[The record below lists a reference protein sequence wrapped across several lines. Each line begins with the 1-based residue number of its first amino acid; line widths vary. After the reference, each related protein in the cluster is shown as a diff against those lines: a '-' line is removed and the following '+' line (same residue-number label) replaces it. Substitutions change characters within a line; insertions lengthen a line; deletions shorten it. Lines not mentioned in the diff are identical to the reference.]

1 MKYQA
6 AKTTVF
12 TILSSFAVCAF
23 AETNVWQGANTTSG
37 NATETDIDDPN
48 LWSLGHVPTAGDTAK
63 IAYSAAHSIDLYIHS
78 SSSFAPD
85 LLLFRSAT
93 DWNAG
98 AQYQRLY
105 LDKSLSLER
114 LKLETYGASGGG
126 SGWHFEHRLQVG
138 TQTSDPVTITLTGN
152 GDALDLTTNNGN
164 WGLLNFGSQGN
175 VVLDFAGSDIAFSKG
190 QQRWHSYP
198 VLREG
203 VAKDN
208 ATLTANSTVQF
219 STSGAKVNLED
230 QGIRG
235 PSIAPGNCYFKV
247 RSDQVWTAAA
257 NAYVSLNMH
266 SAANTSSQPR
276 ALVESIDGGRLDNL
290 GQINILVLPNGV
302 EMSDTGVDAQPI
314 LGGTYGSLYL
324 RGGNTSFRNRCL
336 GLSGNV
342 TLDSACVTP
351 PTVSLPA
358 SATEYSLILETS
370 NQAGSYWHLF
380 LNGYE
385 LTLSKGLLLADTSGG
400 NNCNKLIH
408 AQNATLAIGG
418 DFTIDSV
425 VASATNAAPN
435 RSYGI
440 RADAGTVL
448 NLGGSFISN
457 CRCLYLAPNSVNN
470 RNNLNFSES
479 TVNLVGG
486 ADKLVTYEVGD
497 ASTTTGIQRN
507 TFSIS
512 NLCVGV
518 SAKSSHARLVNDFLN
533 ENDASAWQE
542 GEDKNDYRVG
552 EKLIVHELSIGPGST
567 LEVAGQNVEVGR
579 SLAVDAT
586 GKLDLASG
594 ERIYGKTTRM
604 NFYGLG
610 DQSEAWNALA
620 ERVVDSSNPNTVF
633 HAVYVPSTDRTY
645 WNSSS
650 LGLAVFL
657 R

>member
-1 MKYQA
+1 MKKLVA
-6 AKTTVF
+6 FSAWA
-12 TILSSFAVCAF
+12 LSALSLGLF
-23 AETNVWQGANTTSG
+23 AETNVWQGVNTTSG
-37 NATETDIDDPN
+37 TATDTDIDAPN
-48 LWSLGHVPTAGDTAK
+48 LWSLGHVPTAGETAK
-63 IAYSAAHSIDLYIHS
+63 IAYSAAHTIGLYIPS

-85 LLLFRSAT
+85 SLLFRSAT
-93 DWNAG
+93 DWNTG
-98 AQYQRLY
+98 DQNQRLY

-126 SGWHFEHRLQVG
+126 SGWHFEDRLRVG

-190 QQRWHSYP
+190 QQRWHGYP
-198 VLREG
+198 FIRDG
-203 VAKDN
+203 VSTDN
-208 ATLTANSTVQF
+208 ATLTANSTVRF
-219 STSGAKVNLED
+219 STPGASVYLQD
-230 QGIRG
+230 QVGHG
-235 PSIAPGNCYFKV
+235 PSIAPGNCNFQL
-247 RSDQVWTAAA
+247 RSDQTWTADS
-257 NAYVSLNMH
+257 NAYVFLFMH
-266 SAANTSSQPR
+266 RAVDTASRPR
-276 ALVESIDGGRLDNL
+276 PLIESIDGGRLDNL
-290 GQINILVLPNGV
+290 GEVNIVLSRNSCD
-302 EMSDTGVDAQPI
+302 MSGNITDAQPL
-314 LGGTYGSLYL
+314 LGGTYGSLYMKY
-324 RGGNTSFRNRCL
+324 GNTSLRHGSL
-336 GLSGNV
+336 VLMGDV
-342 TLDSACVTP
+342 TFTRGCVEPPVSADV
-351 PTVSLPA
+351 PA
-358 SATEYSLILETS
+358 VATDYSLEIATS
-370 NQAGSYWHLF
+370 GSSGSHWNLF
-380 LNGYE
+380 LDGHA
-385 LTLSKGLLLADTSGG
+385 LTLARGLRFHELAY
-400 NNCNKLIH
+400 NNAVKLVH
-408 AQNATLAIGG
+408 AQGATVTIGG
-418 DFTIDSV
+418 DYVIDSV
-425 VASATNAAPN
+425 FTNSSC
-435 RSYGI
+435 RTMGI

-448 NLGGSFISN
+448 NLGGSFICN
-457 CRCLYLAPNSVNN
+457 CRCHYLAPNSVNN

-594 ERIYGKTTRM
+594 RRIQGKTTHI

-610 DQSEAWNALA
+610 DQSEAWNALV
-620 ERVVDSSNPNTVF
+620 ERVVDSSNPKSTF
-633 HAVYVPSTDRTY
+633 HAVYDSASDRTY
-645 WNSSS
+645 WVSSS
-650 LGLAVFL
+650 SGLVVIV